1 MVHTWKA
8 GRFAPDF
15 EYSRPGGSSACF
27 SDLWA
32 EGPALFVWLRHCGCL
47 LFQETLAQLREQQPR
62 LSERGVALACVVQAR
77 PGELRELCGAELHC
91 IADPKHASHDAM
103 GLGRMS
109 VWKLM
114 TSLELHRRRS
124 QASAQGFR
132 QNWRRTF
139 ARGSDA
145 RLLPGAA
152 LVARGGRILWLYR
165 GDHAGDLP
173 AADNLLA
180 VASEFATPVRS

>member
-1 MVHTWKA
+1 MVLSWKV
-8 GRFAPDF
+8 GQRAPDF
-15 EYSRPGGSSACF
+15 EYTRPSGSSACF
-27 SDLWA
+27 SDLWS

-47 LFQETLAQLREQQPR
+47 FFQEALAQLREQQPK
-62 LSERGVALACVVQAR
+62 LSERGVALACIVQAR
-77 PGELRELCGAELHC
+77 PGELRELCGSELHC
-91 IADPKHASHDAM
+91 IADPKHASYDAM

-109 VWKLM
+109 LWRLL
-114 TSLELHRRRS
+114 TSLDLHRRRS

-132 QNWRRTF
+132 QSWRRTF
-139 ARGSDA
+139 ARESDA

-152 LVARGGRILWLYR
+152 LVARGGRIQWLYR

>member
-1 MVHTWKA
+1 MVFSWKV
-8 GRFAPDF
+8 GSRAPDH
-15 EYSRPGGSSACF
+15 EYAQPGGSTASF
-27 SDLWA
+27 SDLWS

-47 LFQETLAQLREQQPR
+47 FFEEALAQLRENEAK
-62 LSERGVALACVVQAR
+62 LSERGVALACIVQAR
-77 PGELRELCGAELHC
+77 PGELRELCGAELQC
-91 IADPKHASHDAM
+91 IADPRHESFDAM

-109 VWKLM
+109 LWRLF
-114 TSLELHRRRS
+114 TSLEFHRRRS
-124 QASAQGFR
+124 QASAHGFR

-139 ARGSDA
+139 ARESDA

-165 GDHAGDLP
+165 GEHPGDLP

>member
-1 MVHTWKA
+1 MVLSWKV
-8 GRFAPDF
+8 GHRAPDF
-15 EYSRPGGSSACF
+15 EYTRPGGSSASF
-27 SDLWA
+27 SDLWS
-32 EGPALFVWLRHCGCL
+32 EGPALFVWLRHSGCP
-47 LFQETLAQLREQQPR
+47 FFEETLAQLREQQPR
-62 LSERGVALACVVQAR
+62 LSERGVALACIVQAR

-91 IADPKHASHDAM
+91 IADPSRASYQAA

-109 VWKLM
+109 LWTLFF
-114 TSLELHRRRS
+114 SLDLHRRRS

-132 QNWRRTF
+132 QSWRRTF
-139 ARGSDA
+139 GRDSDP
-145 RLLPGAA
+145 RQLPGAA

-165 GDHAGDLP
+165 GEHAGDLP